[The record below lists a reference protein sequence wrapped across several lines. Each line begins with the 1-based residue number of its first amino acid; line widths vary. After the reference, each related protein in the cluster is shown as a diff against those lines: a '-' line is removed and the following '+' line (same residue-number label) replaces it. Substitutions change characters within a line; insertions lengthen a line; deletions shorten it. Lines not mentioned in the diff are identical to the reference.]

1 MNGEFLGRRHVA
13 DSEDSDRPAAG
24 GGWSRKAEGA
34 SRCMKRFSEVGWQHG
49 MQQEKEIKET
59 EERIVTAR
67 RRKEQR

>member
-1 MNGEFLGRRHVA
+1 
-13 DSEDSDRPAAG
+13 
-24 GGWSRKAEGA
+24 
-34 SRCMKRFSEVGWQHG
+34 MKRFSEVGWQHG